1 MTHLFCGILKS
12 VWESC
17 CKPRRRQK
25 INRKKPCSSS
35 SKVKKKV
42 SASKKCLNRPNLSHD
57 NLIQKF
63 KHQKS
68 TFLNRE
74 QTNKFQN
81 RSLTCIWSEEAEALA
96 LRMTLSVPLL
106 LSTTYLSTKVFGI
119 SRKEYIKKVNQTN
132 KSL

>member
-1 MTHLFCGILKS
+1 MG
-12 VWESC
+12 
-17 CKPRRRQK
+17 
-25 INRKKPCSSS
+25 NRKKPCSSS
-35 SKVKKKV
+35 SKVKKKE

-106 LSTTYLSTKVFGI
+106 LSTTYLSTKVCGI
-119 SRKEYIKKVNQTN
+119 SRKKYIKKSEPKQI
-132 KSL
+132 K